1 MNDVERAWLDNT
13 DWWDKYTHAKPL
25 EEEEYG
31 RDL

>member
-25 EEEEYG
+25 EEEEYEY
-31 RDL
+31 

>member
-25 EEEEYG
+25 EEEEYE
-31 RDL
+31 